1 MHSATTPP
9 PLGTTTISA
18 FFNIT
23 DTDYKMLSNAKSIL
37 FADVTITMSMTI
49 GIGATTAAKTESGEM
64 AETAGGTET
73 GIMTVTGS
81 LTRAEATGIGIGGG
95 ADRARGPGLAT
106 GAATVAE
113 TGVLAGDRLVIE
125 IGLRGGIDA
134 TGLLQDRGDNND
146 DSD

>member
-1 MHSATTPP
+1 
-9 PLGTTTISA
+9 
-18 FFNIT
+18 
-23 DTDYKMLSNAKSIL
+23 
-37 FADVTITMSMTI
+37 MSMTI

-73 GIMTVTGS
+73 GITTGS

-134 TGLLQDRGDNND
+134 IGLLQDRGDNNYD
-146 DSD
+146 